1 MLYLFNTKRGTRKYL
16 EEFAKGND
24 NKFFDFAETNG
35 PKFYNQHWPMWNGQ
49 FQDENVEV
57 CFQGIIRGTKR
68 LQTACQENDIPYY
81 YFDQPYLFYN
91 EYQPHPA
98 FGQPWYRVIKNN
110 VQMIDVDIRHKER
123 FDYVMGMCTDKETID
138 EVTLKDWK
146 TGDHIL
152 IIPPSEHTAN
162 WYDMKVDGWVDGII
176 NQLQKYTDRP
186 IRVRYKY
193 ENKRFG
199 KRNIIPLKEDL
210 KNCHAMVSWHSMA
223 ACEAVIAGIPSF
235 TSEHSPANMVS
246 YSLND
251 LDKIEQPLKNNRE
264 VWLWSLIGNQFM
276 LSELTTDYAYKYIN
290 GG

>member
-35 PKFYNQHWPMWNGQ
+35 PKFYNQHWPMWNGK
-49 FQDENVEV
+49 FPDEDVEV

-68 LQTACQENDIPYY
+68 LQTACEENDIPYY

-98 FGQPWYRVIKNN
+98 FGQPWYRIIKNN
-110 VQMIDVDIRHKER
+110 VQMIDVHIRHKER
-123 FDYVMGMCTDKETID
+123 FDYVMGMCTDKDTINQ
-138 EVTLKDWK
+138 VTLKDWK

-176 NQLQKYTDRP
+176 NEIQKYTDRP
-186 IRVRYKY
+186 IKVRYKY
-193 ENKRFG
+193 ANKRFG
-199 KRNIIPLKEDL
+199 KRNTTPLKEDL

-223 ACEAVIAGIPSF
+223 ACEAVIAGVPSF

-246 YSLND
+246 YGLND
-251 LDKIEQPLKNNRE
+251 LDKIEQPLKSNRK
-264 VWLWSLIGNQFM
+264 VWLWSLLGNQFM
-276 LSELTTDYAYKYIN
+276 LSEITTDYAYKYLN